1 MTCTSCHCGG
11 YKYKSSKKISQ
22 KGKGKG
28 KTGGKKRGKNNKT
41 KKTKRNLKKTKKYLK
56 KGGTTSYTINGSI
69 TPSNLALANP
79 VPITKYSK
87 CP

>member
-11 YKYKSSKKISQ
+11 YKYKSSKKSSKKFTQ
-22 KGKGKG
+22 KGK
-28 KTGGKKRGKNNKT
+28 GKKRGKNNKS
-41 KKTKRNLKKTKKYLK
+41 KKNKRNLKKTKKYLK
-56 KGGTTSYTINGSI
+56 KGGNNNSYTLKSI

-79 VPITKYSK
+79 MPITKYSK